1 MATIASRLA
10 ACFPGVRCLAAGDGG
25 TAATRISGALAG
37 RGGAIAGAVAS
48 VARLPPIIKT
58 GAGWIGSCEQ
68 AARKTAIAITA
79 AAPGRVDLTS
89 RIAPR
94 PLAVVDPARILC
106 PTSTEPERRP
116 KRAGIARPGT
126 RPIANNCSLVC
137 RIDEPARARWRSSIR
152 PRRHAPLH
160 RAEPPL
166 SEAEKWRPVATF
178 SPV

>member
-1 MATIASRLA
+1 M
-10 ACFPGVRCLAAGDGG
+10 CLAASDGG

-94 PLAVVDPARILC
+94 PLAVVDPARILF

-116 KRAGIARPGT
+116 KRARIARPVT
-126 RPIANNCSLVC
+126 RPIADNRSGLPNRRAGKGSLAKL
-137 RIDEPARARWRSSIR
+137 DPASTKRAITPYPPPREAQIR
-152 PRRHAPLH
+152 ALR
-160 RAEPPL
+160 EQ
-166 SEAEKWRPVATF
+166 EA
-178 SPV
+178 

>member
-1 MATIASRLA
+1 LA
-10 ACFPGVRCLAAGDGG
+10 ATDGG

-48 VARLPPIIKT
+48 VVRLPPIIKT

-89 RIAPR
+89 RITPR

-126 RPIANNCSLVC
+126 RPIADNRSLGLPNRRASKGSLAKLDPASTARAVAPDPP
-137 RIDEPARARWRSSIR
+137 RPRAKPSEPAELLKR
-152 PRRHAPLH
+152 
-160 RAEPPL
+160 
-166 SEAEKWRPVATF
+166 
-178 SPV
+178 